1 MQLSYSDSRIKLSN
15 VLLMQFDQGREIPA
29 LLHAICKNP
38 NSLGIQERTMM
49 IRMLGALAGRR
60 AQPTT
65 LAIGVQPLAVLS
77 VIHAFLN
84 GVESS
89 TQLLT
94 LEPSENLQASVM
106 VEELRQ
112 QLKPSNC
119 VSSSFEL
126 VQRCEMNDD
135 FLIIC
140 LMADATQ
147 EINLV
152 IEMFANGRKGILFIA
167 NYGYPE
173 YPSHYETARNQGM
186 RILELPDGSGELMSL

>member
-29 LLHAICKNP
+29 LLHAVCKNP
-38 NSLGIQERTMM
+38 NTLGIQERTMM

-60 AQPTT
+60 SQPTT
-65 LAIGVQPLAVLS
+65 LAIGVQSLAVLS

-84 GVESS
+84 GVESP

-94 LEPSENLQASVM
+94 LEPSDNLQTSVM

-119 VSSSFEL
+119 VTSSFEL
-126 VQRCEMNDD
+126 VQRCKMNDD

-173 YPSHYETARNQGM
+173 YPSHYETVRSQGM